1 MRIMAITLSSEL
13 TQPKCM
19 PDAYNVMIDFGTVD
33 LGEYATDG
41 VDASDISDLFR
52 YLLLLNLVSK
62 DGYTFEYD
70 SSEDKIKVFL
80 AGVEVADGQDLST
93 LLGDVQYFAIGFRT

>member
-1 MRIMAITLSSEL
+1 MSITLSSEL
-13 TQPKCM
+13 RYPKAI
-19 PDAYNVMIDFGTVD
+19 PDAYNIMIDFGTVD

-52 YLLLLNLVSK
+52 YLLLLNLISK
-62 DGYTFEYD
+62 DGYTFDYD

-80 AGVEVADGQDLST
+80 AGIEVADGTDLST
-93 LLGDVQYFAIGFRT
+93 LLGDVQYLAIGFRT

>member
-1 MRIMAITLSSEL
+1 MSITLSSEL

-19 PDAYNVMIDFGTVD
+19 PDAWNVMIDFGTVD
-33 LGEYATDG
+33 LGDDYDADG
-41 VDASDISDLFR
+41 GGEDASDISDLFR

-70 SSEDKIKVFL
+70 SGEDKIKVFL
-80 AGVEVADGQDLST
+80 AGVEVADGTDLST
-93 LLGDVQYFAIGFRT
+93 LLGDVQYLAIGFRT

>member
-1 MRIMAITLSSEL
+1 MTITLSSEF

-19 PDAYNVMIDFGTVD
+19 PDAWNVMIDVGTVN
-33 LGEYATDG
+33 LGTYATDG

-70 SSEDKIKVFL
+70 STADTIKVFL
-80 AGVEVADGQDLST
+80 AGIEVANGTDLSA
-93 LLGDVQYFAIGFRT
+93 LLGSVAYLAIGFRT

>member
-1 MRIMAITLSSEL
+1 
-13 TQPKCM
+13 
-19 PDAYNVMIDFGTVD
+19 MIDFGTLT

-52 YLLLLNLVSK
+52 YLLLLNVVSK

-70 SSEDKIKVFL
+70 SSADTIKVFL
-80 AGVEVADGQDLST
+80 AGIEVADGTNLTT
-93 LLGDVQYFAIGFRT
+93 LLGSVQYLAIGFRT

>member
-1 MRIMAITLSSEL
+1 MSITLSSEL
-13 TQPKCM
+13 QHPKCM

-33 LGEYATDG
+33 LGTYATDG
-41 VDASDISDLFR
+41 VDASDFSDLYR

-70 SSEDKIKVFL
+70 STADKIKVFL
-80 AGVEVADGQDLST
+80 AGIEVANGQDLSS

>member
-1 MRIMAITLSSEL
+1 MSITLSSEL

-19 PDAYNVMIDFGTVD
+19 PDAYNVMIDFGTVN
-33 LGEYATDG
+33 LGMYATDG
-41 VDASDISDLFR
+41 VDASDFSDLYR
-52 YLLLLNLVSK
+52 YLLLLNLISK

-70 SSEDKIKVFL
+70 SSADMIKVFL
-80 AGVEVADGQDLST
+80 AGIEVVNGTDLST